1 MNKLIQRIFISSKQ
15 RDHGPMD
22 EMNLDSADFM
32 AVNST
37 INEKPVDS
45 STFEQLSL
53 SRYRTKGTLFTILN
67 TPFFC
72 FFLLLFS
79 PTQKINFF
87 QREESK
93 SIP

>member
-67 TPFFC
+67 TPFSV
-72 FFLLLFS
+72 FFTSIFSHTENKLFS
-79 PTQKINFF
+79 K
-87 QREESK
+87 RRV
-93 SIP
+93 